1 MRRLF
6 FRWAAAALL
15 AGALMIPAAEA
26 AQLQID
32 DRIVEPSAAWTEEG
46 TPYLTLAALCQ
57 AADGYTLSWNGTA
70 AALTAEDLELTAT
83 PGALYVEVNGRAL
96 YVEHGVQVRDGR
108 IALPLEVL
116 AEAAGLQLTWDE
128 AEGAAWLSTDQAQPA
143 SASYPAEDLYW
154 LSRIISAESRGN
166 PCWARSRWAT

>member
-46 TPYLTLAALCQ
+46 TPYVTL
-57 AADGYTLSWNGTA
+57 GRSV
-70 AALTAEDLELTAT
+70 
-83 PGALYVEVNGRAL
+83 PGG
-96 YVEHGVQVRDGR
+96 GR
-108 IALPLEVL
+108 IHAELEWDSGGADSGGPGTDGHPRRPLRGGQRQSPVC
-116 AEAAGLQLTWDE
+116 
-128 AEGAAWLSTDQAQPA
+128 GA
-143 SASYPAEDLYW
+143 
-154 LSRIISAESRGN
+154 RGN
-166 PCWARSRWAT
+166 VPGWEDRPAPGGAGQRPPVSS

>member
-46 TPYLTLAALCQ
+46 TP
-57 AADGYTLSWNGTA
+57 
-70 AALTAEDLELTAT
+70 
-83 PGALYVEVNGRAL
+83 
-96 YVEHGVQVRDGR
+96 
-108 IALPLEVL
+108 
-116 AEAAGLQLTWDE
+116 
-128 AEGAAWLSTDQAQPA
+128 
-143 SASYPAEDLYW
+143 
-154 LSRIISAESRGN
+154 
-166 PCWARSRWAT
+166 

>member
-46 TPYLTLAALCQ
+46 TPYVTLAALCQ
-57 AADGYTLSWNGTA
+57 AADGYTLSWNGTV
-70 AALTAEDLELTAT
+70 AALTAEDLELTAE
-83 PGALYVEVNGRAL
+83 PCM
-96 YVEHGVQVRDGR
+96 
-108 IALPLEVL
+108 
-116 AEAAGLQLTWDE
+116 W
-128 AEGAAWLSTDQAQPA
+128 STGYR
-143 SASYPAEDLYW
+143 SGMGGS
-154 LSRIISAESRGN
+154 
-166 PCWARSRWAT
+166 PCPWRCWQRPPVSS

>member
-46 TPYLTLAALCQ
+46 TPYVTLAALCQ

-83 PGALYVEVNGRAL
+83 PGALYVEVNGRA
-96 YVEHGVQVRDGR
+96 R
-108 IALPLEVL
+108 
-116 AEAAGLQLTWDE
+116 
-128 AEGAAWLSTDQAQPA
+128 
-143 SASYPAEDLYW
+143 
-154 LSRIISAESRGN
+154 
-166 PCWARSRWAT
+166 

>member
-46 TPYLTLAALCQ
+46 TPYVTLAALCQ

-83 PGALYVEVNGRAL
+83 PGALYVEVNGRACM
-96 YVEHGVQVRDGR
+96 
-108 IALPLEVL
+108 
-116 AEAAGLQLTWDE
+116 W
-128 AEGAAWLSTDQAQPA
+128 STGYR
-143 SASYPAEDLYW
+143 SGMGGS
-154 LSRIISAESRGN
+154 
-166 PCWARSRWAT
+166 PCPWRCWQRPPVSS

>member
-46 TPYLTLAALCQ
+46 TPYVTLAALCQ

-83 PGALYVEVNGRAL
+83 PGASTWRSTAEPVCGARGTGPGWEDRPAPGGAGR
-96 YVEHGVQVRDGR
+96 GR
-108 IALPLEVL
+108 RSPADLGRGGGSRL
-116 AEAAGLQLTWDE
+116 AVH
-128 AEGAAWLSTDQAQPA
+128 
-143 SASYPAEDLYW
+143 
-154 LSRIISAESRGN
+154 
-166 PCWARSRWAT
+166 

>member
-46 TPYLTLAALCQ
+46 TPYVTLAALCQ

-83 PGALYVEVNGRAL
+83 PGALYVEVNGRA
-96 YVEHGVQVRDGR
+96 VCGARGTGPGWEDRPAPGGAGR
-108 IALPLEVL
+108 
-116 AEAAGLQLTWDE
+116 GRRLQLTWDE
-128 AEGAAWLSTDQAQPA
+128 VEGAAWLSTDQAQPA

-154 LSRIISAESRGN
+154 LSRIISQRAGGN
-166 PCWARSRWAT
+166 PCWDRSRWAT

>member
-1 MRRLF
+1 MRRLIF
-6 FRWAAAALL
+6 PMGPQAALL

-46 TPYLTLAALCQ
+46 TPYVTLAALCQ

-83 PGALYVEVNGRAL
+83 PAPSTWRST
-96 YVEHGVQVRDGR
+96 
-108 IALPLEVL
+108 
-116 AEAAGLQLTWDE
+116 AEPCMW
-128 AEGAAWLSTDQAQPA
+128 STGYR
-143 SASYPAEDLYW
+143 SGMGGS
-154 LSRIISAESRGN
+154 
-166 PCWARSRWAT
+166 PCPWRCWQRPPVSS